1 MSKGNSEFDVL
12 DDDLYMRTAFHGAF
26 AARMFGDGVI
36 LNRTKLVMGLP
47 VPLIMERPFE
57 SYIQSEVAVADIEKL
72 ALRAGVH
79 LSMGYLLDQMIKEK
93 RAEVRGFENWVR
105 KSKLHLGVGDV

>member
-1 MSKGNSEFDVL
+1 MSKTSSQFDVL
-12 DDDLYMRTAFHGAF
+12 EDDLYMRTAFHGAF
-26 AARMFGDGVI
+26 SARMFGDGVV

-47 VPLIMERPFE
+47 VPLIMERSFE
-57 SYIQSEVAVADIEKL
+57 SYIKPEVAIADIEKL

-105 KSKLHLGVGDV
+105 KSKLHLGLGDV

>member
-1 MSKGNSEFDVL
+1 MTKTSSPFDEL
-12 DDDLYMRTAFHGAF
+12 DEDLYKRTAFYGAF
-26 AARMFGDGVI
+26 FARMSGDGVI

-47 VPLIMERPFE
+47 VPLIMERSFE
-57 SYIQSEVAVADIEKL
+57 SYIRPEVAVADIEKL

-105 KSKLHLGVGDV
+105 KSKLHLGLSDV